1 MVAYP
6 WMLALCRVPDTARRQ
21 AGTVGLYIVAPPS
34 RSGGALL
41 QPNSRDHLM
50 KVVHLIVGPLQSNCY
65 ILVDEL
71 TGRGVVIDPGGDAE
85 QIARALAIQG
95 VELVAVL
102 CTHGHPDHVAAAN
115 RLVQCISAGV
125 VYIHPDE
132 VAMLPHYVL
141 PELGE
146 VQLPELTK
154 YEDGDTI
161 RIGKLTVRV
170 VHTPGH
176 SPGSVCLAV
185 DEERVLFTGD
195 LIFAG
200 SIGRTDLPG
209 GNEQQM
215 RASLRRIMEQFP
227 PDTLLYPGHGPQST
241 LAEEL
246 ASNPWLAGLS

>member
-1 MVAYP
+1 
-6 WMLALCRVPDTARRQ
+6 
-21 AGTVGLYIVAPPS
+21 
-34 RSGGALL
+34 
-41 QPNSRDHLM
+41 M
-50 KVVHLIVGPLQSNCY
+50 KIVHLIVGPLQSNCY

-71 TGRGVVIDPGGDAE
+71 TGRAAVIDPGGDDE
-85 QIARALAIQG
+85 QITRELAAQD
-95 VELVAVL
+95 VEAIAIF

-115 RLVQCISAGV
+115 RLLQRTSAGA
-125 VYIHPDE
+125 VYMHPDE
-132 VAMLPHYVL
+132 VVMFSRYVL

-146 VQLPELTK
+146 VQLPALTE
-154 YEDGDTI
+154 YADGDGI
-161 RIGKLTVRV
+161 GIGKLTLRV

-185 DEERVLFTGD
+185 DEEKVLFTGD

-209 GNEQQM
+209 GNESQM
-215 RASLRRIMEQFP
+215 RASLRRVIEEFP
-227 PDTLLYPGHGPQST
+227 EDTVLYPGHGPQST